1 MKRDW
6 SETENRLIISDYF
19 DMLLKES
26 MGLDYVKAEHRRALR
41 PKLDERSESALE
53 YKYQNVSA
61 VLMEFGL
68 PYVEGYKP
76 ASNYQ
81 QALPDAVDAYL
92 REEREIIPRLLDA
105 AAVRVPTLKTPP
117 SLKEVQPPEKLDWSK
132 PPQVQEASP
141 SYSQVNYL
149 MREAANRKLGELG
162 EQAVLTYEKHRL
174 LNANRSDLAGQVEW
188 TAQVT
193 GDRAG
198 YDIQSFNLKGEPLF
212 IEVKTT
218 KHGIGFPFFIS
229 ANEVAF
235 SEGHA
240 NAYCLYRVF
249 SFRRR
254 PRLYIKCGSVSNVF
268 RLRPRLFQ
276 AWP

>member
-26 MGLDYVKAEHRRALR
+26 MGLDYIKAEHRRVLR
-41 PKLDERSESALE
+41 PKLDERSDSALE

-61 VLMEFGL
+61 VLMELGL

-81 QALPDAVDAYL
+81 QALRNAVDAYL

-105 AAVRVPTLKTPP
+105 AAVRVPPLETPP
-117 SLKEVQPPEKLDWSK
+117 SLKEVRPPEKPDWSK
-132 PPQVQEASP
+132 PPQGQEASP
-141 SYSQVNYL
+141 PYSQVNYL
-149 MREAANRKLGELG
+149 MREAANRKLGELD

-174 LNANRSDLAGQVEW
+174 MNANRSDLAGQIEW
-188 TAQVT
+188 TAQVL

-198 YDIQSFNLKGEPLF
+198 FDIQSFNLNGDPLF

-240 NAYCLYRVF
+240 DAYCLYRVF
-249 SFRRR
+249 SFRRH
-254 PRLYIKCGSVSNVF
+254 PRLYIKCGSVSNAF
-268 RLRPRLFQ
+268 RLRPRLYQ